1 MSAPV
6 LEWFQMLVKKEHP
19 HYVYFF
25 AKTGSEYNSV
35 RFYTE
40 EGVVFF
46 EASCE
51 SDLANYLFRER
62 IMVGKIQAN
71 ILEDTPNAIEFKADL
86 IANARDD
93 REDTADLALFRKKMI
108 QKFG

>member
-1 MSAPV
+1 
-6 LEWFQMLVKKEHP
+6 
-19 HYVYFF
+19 
-25 AKTGSEYNSV
+25 
-35 RFYTE
+35 
-40 EGVVFF
+40 
-46 EASCE
+46 
-51 SDLANYLFRER
+51 
-62 IMVGKIQAN
+62 MVGKIQAN